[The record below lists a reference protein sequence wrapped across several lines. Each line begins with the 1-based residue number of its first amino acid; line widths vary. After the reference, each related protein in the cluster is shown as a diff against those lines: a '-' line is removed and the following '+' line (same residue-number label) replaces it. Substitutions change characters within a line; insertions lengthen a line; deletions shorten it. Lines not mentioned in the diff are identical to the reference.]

1 MDARR
6 EKLDNSE
13 LRQTRTTIASAHD
26 ALCEVVKSLEAIAY
40 EVSTQP
46 VANEV
51 FQAIDLLEVI
61 CTELRVAGPELDTSL
76 DRSIEQEGLDRAL
89 SEVKSG
95 EYDVQG

>member
-1 MDARR
+1 MDGRR
-6 EKLDNSE
+6 EKLGNSE

-26 ALCEVVKSLEAIAY
+26 ALCKVVKSLEAIAY

-51 FQAIDLLEVI
+51 FQAIDSLEVI
-61 CTELRVAGPELDTSL
+61 CKELRVTGPEL
-76 DRSIEQEGLDRAL
+76 DRSIEQERLDRAL
-89 SEVKSG
+89 SELKSG